1 MKIANQNSG
10 VLFDLDG
17 TLIDTAEDM
26 TNILLDMIQKY
37 DGDKKIS
44 MKVARNYVSDGSI
57 GLVKL
62 GFPRATSDKIL
73 ELQKIYLSQYQK
85 KLCIHTKFFHSLKS
99 LTRYLEKN
107 NIKWG
112 IVTNKPTRMTLPLLA
127 KLDEHIQHV
136 ISGDTITKRKPDPEP
151 LNLACNMMG
160 ISAHNSI
167 YVGDAKRDIDAGNLA
182 RMKTIA
188 VNYGYIKKEDDIT
201 KWKATIIVDT
211 PSQLSA
217 VIKKE
222 LNL

>member
-73 ELQKIYLSQYQK
+73 ELQKIY
-85 KLCIHTKFFHSLKS
+85 
-99 LTRYLEKN
+99 
-107 NIKWG
+107 
-112 IVTNKPTRMTLPLLA
+112 
-127 KLDEHIQHV
+127 
-136 ISGDTITKRKPDPEP
+136 
-151 LNLACNMMG
+151 
-160 ISAHNSI
+160 
-167 YVGDAKRDIDAGNLA
+167 
-182 RMKTIA
+182 
-188 VNYGYIKKEDDIT
+188 
-201 KWKATIIVDT
+201 
-211 PSQLSA
+211 
-217 VIKKE
+217 
-222 LNL
+222 